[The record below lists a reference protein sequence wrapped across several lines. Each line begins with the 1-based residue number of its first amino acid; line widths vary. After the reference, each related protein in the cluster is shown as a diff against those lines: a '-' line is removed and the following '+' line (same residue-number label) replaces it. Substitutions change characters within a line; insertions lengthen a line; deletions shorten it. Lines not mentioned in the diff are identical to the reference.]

1 MRGDSRR
8 PTKGVRMRSDGS
20 PSTAEPP
27 FRVAR
32 ALKLGSFHI
41 GSSLSDLLTSAVWN
55 RVLIADLGVAAWPV
69 ALLSALRYL
78 LTPLVL
84 WAGHRSDTRPILGSY
99 RVAYIW
105 LGRLLMLLSLP
116 LLPPSLVLLGADAAS
131 PLGWGMALAS
141 FLLYGVGTLIS
152 GAPFLALV
160 HDSAPYARRGQAVG
174 IVQIMLV
181 VSFAFIPIVYARL
194 MPTYTAEDFARLVW
208 IGMAGAALFW
218 VWSVWGEERP
228 RDAATDQMVKP
239 PALSLRATLST
250 LWADVS
256 ARRYAIFL
264 ATSAFFAFMQDAM
277 LEPFGGDV
285 FGLAAGETT
294 RFNAYWGTG
303 VLLAMLAT
311 LALTRRRRPD
321 QQVATTA
328 WGLIGLGLA
337 LLALGVAS
345 WLRLERL
352 LVPVLFLFGIG
363 FGVFTVGGVSL
374 LMAVNVEGQAG
385 SYLAL
390 WSAIQLV
397 ARGAGIAMGGIV
409 RDVGMALSGE
419 AHLAYALLFAIEAL
433 GVLASVWLLARVGVD
448 RFAARRSIA
457 STQPAPAMIA
467 E

>member
-1 MRGDSRR
+1 
-8 PTKGVRMRSDGS
+8 MRSDGS
-20 PSTAEPP
+20 TSSTEPS
-27 FRVAR
+27 FRIAR

-116 LLPPSLVLLGADAAS
+116 LLPTSLSLLGEDAAS
-131 PLGWGMALAS
+131 PLGWGLALIS

-160 HDSAPYARRGQAVG
+160 HDSAPYARRGQAIG

-181 VSFAFIPIVYARL
+181 VSFAFIPIIYAQL
-194 MPTYTAEDFARLVW
+194 MPTYTAEGFQRLVW
-208 IGMAGAALFW
+208 IGMVGAALFW
-218 VWSVWGEERP
+218 LWSVWGEERP
-228 RDAATDQMVKP
+228 RADVADRATKP
-239 PALSLRATLST
+239 PAPSLRTTLAA
-250 LWADVS
+250 LWADVG
-256 ARRYAIFL
+256 ARRYAAFL

-285 FGLAAGETT
+285 FGLAVGETT

-321 QQVATTA
+321 QQVTTTA
-328 WGLIGLGLA
+328 WGLVGLGLS
-337 LLALGVAS
+337 LLALGIAS
-345 WLRLERL
+345 WLRLQSL
-352 LVPVLFLFGIG
+352 LIPILFLFGIG

-397 ARGAGIAMGGIV
+397 ARGAGIAMGGVV
-409 RDVGMALSGE
+409 RDVGMFLSGE
-419 AHLAYALLFAIEAL
+419 AHIAYASLFAIEAL
-433 GVLASVWLLARVGVD
+433 GLLAAVWLLARVGVEQ
-448 RFAARRSIA
+448 FAARRA
-457 STQPAPAMIA
+457 SASPTPAILA

>member
-1 MRGDSRR
+1 
-8 PTKGVRMRSDGS
+8 MRSDLS
-20 PSTAEPP
+20 SATEPS

-116 LLPPSLVLLGADAAS
+116 LLPTSLVLLGEDATSA
-131 PLGWGMALAS
+131 PGWGLALTS

-174 IVQIMLV
+174 IVQIVLV
-181 VSFAFIPIVYARL
+181 VSFAFIPILYARL
-194 MPTYTAEDFARLVW
+194 MPTYTAQSFQRLVW

-218 VWSVWGEERP
+218 LWSVWGEEQP
-228 RDAATDQMVKP
+228 RAAVVDRAARP
-239 PALSLRATLST
+239 PAPSLRTTLAA
-250 LWADVS
+250 LWADVG
-256 ARRYAIFL
+256 ARRYAAFL

-285 FGLAAGETT
+285 FDLTVGETT
-294 RFNAYWGTG
+294 RFNAYWGMG
-303 VLLAMLAT
+303 VLIAMVAT

-321 QQVATTA
+321 QQVTTTG
-328 WGLIGLGLA
+328 WGLIGLGLS
-337 LLALGVAS
+337 LLALGAAA
-345 WLRLERL
+345 WLRLEAL
-352 LVPVLFLFGIG
+352 LIPILFLFGIG

-397 ARGAGIAMGGIV
+397 ARGAGIAMGGVV
-409 RDVGMALSGE
+409 RDVGQAISGE
-419 AHLAYALLFAIEAL
+419 AHTAYALLFLIEAMGL
-433 GVLASVWLLARVGVD
+433 LASVWLLTRAEVD
-448 RFAARRSIA
+448 RFAARRSV
-457 STQPAPAMIA
+457 APAGLAPTVMM